1 MENLLSIITFI
12 PLVAAAILA
21 LVQRGGGE
29 AADRNAKWFA
39 LTATTVTFLVSL
51 FLLAGFDP
59 SNTGFQFVEDRE
71 WIMGLHYKLGVDGIS
86 ILFVMLTT
94 FLMPLTIPDAQLER
108 GLAIVAECF
117 DELA

>member
-51 FLLAGFDP
+51 FVLAGFDA
-59 SNTGFQFVEDRE
+59 SNTGMQFVEDLAAGR
-71 WIMGLHYKLGVDGIS
+71 GGRRGTV
-86 ILFVMLTT
+86 LFGAVLV
-94 FLMPLTIPDAQLER
+94 LLR
-108 GLAIVAECF
+108 
-117 DELA
+117 